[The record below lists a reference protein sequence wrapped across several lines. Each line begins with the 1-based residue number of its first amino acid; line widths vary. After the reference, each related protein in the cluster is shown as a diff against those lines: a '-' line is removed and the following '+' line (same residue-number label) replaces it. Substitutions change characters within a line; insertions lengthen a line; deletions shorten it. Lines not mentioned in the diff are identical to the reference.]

1 MTIKLG
7 LNYYSLEFIEVG
19 ARAIT
24 LSLIFNCIFCVFNVA
39 ARPALERLISSAFV
53 LFKKGCMKFCV
64 TSCNPFVQQHC
75 WNRRRKALLFL
86 CSFYPDIP
94 GKHHPPLC
102 SSDSKIYR
110 AHETTGG
117 ARCCPRFVFITQE
130 SPM

>member
-86 CSFYPDIP
+86 CSFNPDIP
-94 GKHHPPLC
+94 GKHHP
-102 SSDSKIYR
+102 
-110 AHETTGG
+110 H
-117 ARCCPRFVFITQE
+117 FVHLTQKYIE
-130 SPM
+130 LTKLQVVRVVVRGLAS